1 MDKGDDIVEC
11 PICTGRYY
19 QQKPG
24 HFKRHMKSIHNIEV
38 PTKRSGRRAQS
49 VESTD
54 NETNRHSSF
63 MKQVSNIDH
72 ELKSCK
78 TDFVPM
84 IVQEILQR
92 PSGYNLKDLM
102 EFVSKKYK
110 NIPDQSISILVRTA
124 VETAWWVAKAHHEII
139 CFQQSSDMGDKL
151 KCELAKRKMMMWIAG
166 LKLESKFEIAE
177 AITNQTEVGEVCK
190 NQVHEL
196 GESVIPYTPSKPMTN
211 DTKIMNEML
220 YSPTLPVL
228 EGNSVKEYLKD
239 IQNTVFPVEKGI
251 SDASFQHDTSNQWAL
266 LSLEKQ
272 PPVYETR
279 QEFRQA
285 IREVCGMPESIAS
298 INKSQT
304 KLSQAKVNKEESEK
318 SKLVNDPLVKR
329 SYAKSKVVATKPKGD
344 KAGAAPL
351 SDKEKIDSDIKT
363 IKLTTEES
371 LSKKLSDPR
380 INRENNDS
388 MKKPVFSPVI
398 VESVKLNKTRVSKVN
413 NENNEQS
420 KEKKKQNTTANVKP
434 KAEQAD
440 TVKKPKIV
448 FTRLS
453 VEKQD
458 AQDTKTDRHAKNK
471 KSDIY
476 SDVDS

>member
-1 MDKGDDIVEC
+1 
-11 PICTGRYY
+11 
-19 QQKPG
+19 
-24 HFKRHMKSIHNIEV
+24 
-38 PTKRSGRRAQS
+38 
-49 VESTD
+49 
-54 NETNRHSSF
+54 
-63 MKQVSNIDH
+63 
-72 ELKSCK
+72 
-78 TDFVPM
+78 
-84 IVQEILQR
+84 
-92 PSGYNLKDLM
+92 
-102 EFVSKKYK
+102 
-110 NIPDQSISILVRTA
+110 
-124 VETAWWVAKAHHEII
+124 
-139 CFQQSSDMGDKL
+139 
-151 KCELAKRKMMMWIAG
+151 
-166 LKLESKFEIAE
+166 
-177 AITNQTEVGEVCK
+177 
-190 NQVHEL
+190 
-196 GESVIPYTPSKPMTN
+196 
-211 DTKIMNEML
+211 ML
-220 YSPTLPVL
+220 YSTTLPVL

-239 IQNTVFPVEKGI
+239 IQNTVFPVEKVI
-251 SDASFQHDTSNQWAL
+251 SDASFQHDTSNQWTL
-266 LSLEKQ
+266 LSLEKP

-398 VESVKLNKTRVSKVN
+398 AESVKFNKTKVSKVN
-413 NENNEQS
+413 NENS
-420 KEKKKQNTTANVKP
+420 DRIKEKKKQNSATNDIP
-434 KAEQAD
+434 KAGQAD
-440 TVKKPKIV
+440 KDKKPKIV
-448 FTRLS
+448 LKRLS

-458 AQDTKTDRHAKNK
+458 AQDIKTDQHAKKK
-471 KSDIY
+471 KSNIH
-476 SDVDS
+476 SDVEPSEDEEPKAEAKVKDCKISAEAAKKNAVDAVIVLSDNDDCAQKMDNSKSELMNSTLREVGAVAEIG